1 MKEKVE
7 AVLEK
12 ARPGLK
18 ADGGDVELVDVTED
32 GVVKL
37 RLTGACHGCP
47 MSRMTL
53 HHWIERELR
62 NEIPDITGV
71 EEVV

>member
-1 MKEKVE
+1 MREQVE

-12 ARPGLK
+12 TRPGLR

-47 MSRMTL
+47 MSRVTL

-62 NEIPDITGV
+62 NEIAGITAV